1 MSNMQVFTLRNLA
14 AQLKACLENTTNTLD
29 WLEGDMGRRE
39 LQFSVEQKLQ
49 GLALIR
55 W

>member
-1 MSNMQVFTLRNLA
+1 MSNMQVFTLKNMA
-14 AQLKACLENTTNTLD
+14 AQLTACLGNTANMLD
-29 WLEGDMGRRE
+29 CLKGDVQVGV
-39 LQFSVEQKLQ
+39 QFSVELKLQ